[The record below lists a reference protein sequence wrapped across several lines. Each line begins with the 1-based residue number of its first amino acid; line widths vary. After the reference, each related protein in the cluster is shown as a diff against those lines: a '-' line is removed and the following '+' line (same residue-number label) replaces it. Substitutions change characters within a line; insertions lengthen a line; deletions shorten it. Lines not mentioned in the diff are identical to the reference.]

1 MAVLAGLVGAAWLA
15 GCARSRA
22 VERSENGRPASPEA
36 AYVLALRAEHRALEK
51 QRALLSWYEST
62 TGAPALSGAADR
74 GPLFG
79 RGAREALLRAQQKPG
94 NSPEETLALRFLLRA
109 IAAEKVQ
116 QATAPYDDAL
126 SRAEVS
132 AVLTVPS
139 APGGIA
145 LRDAP
150 LLLAQSPDA
159 ESRRLLYAAVSHATS
174 ELLDPLLAQR
184 EAAAQ
189 GAARAAGYADYVAL
203 SEVLRDVDLHAL
215 LAQGTGYLQATEE
228 IFAATLDRVAKE
240 ELGLP
245 RAKLRGADL
254 SRLWKAPGLA
264 RHFETAL
271 ELPALSFFLAGIG
284 LDLGTAIGTQVLVD
298 ASASAGKRP
307 RAFVDPVDAPGDV
320 RLSIKPSGGLDDYW
334 TLFHEAGHAVHF
346 AASTVGPAELVTLG
360 PLAPA
365 EAFGELFRHAFAD
378 PRFLVRY
385 RAFLAARGRPAPT
398 GAELAS
404 VLRRTALVEMMFLR
418 RYAFAKIAYEL
429 RLHGRPLEDLGP
441 ALALLPHPDRLQGY
455 GDLPLRELYR
465 QLFSLASGI
474 ELGEDEAARFRADVD
489 DTFQSAD
496 YARAFALAGT
506 IGEGL
511 RRRFGDDW
519 YGEPRVGVFL
529 RERLFAAGTSLTAEE
544 VAARLGFAPRVDFAL
559 AAARAGQLLQAA
571 DLLAREGA
579 PGAAWH
585 PGPAAQKSAVPA
597 PSGTLLP

>member
-1 MAVLAGLVGAAWLA
+1 
-15 GCARSRA
+15 
-22 VERSENGRPASPEA
+22 
-36 AYVLALRAEHRALEK
+36 VLALRAEHRALEK

-79 RGAREALLRAQQKPG
+79 RGAREALLRAQQEPG

-150 LLLAQSPDA
+150 LFLAQSPDA
-159 ESRRLLYAAVSHATS
+159 EFRRLLYGAVSHATS

-203 SEVLRDVDLHAL
+203 SEDLRDVDLHAL

-334 TLFHEAGHAVHF
+334 ALFHEAGHAVHF

-365 EAFGELFRHAFAD
+365 EAFGELIG
-378 PRFLVRY
+378 FLCV
-385 RAFLAARGRPAPT
+385 
-398 GAELAS
+398 
-404 VLRRTALVEMMFLR
+404 
-418 RYAFAKIAYEL
+418 
-429 RLHGRPLEDLGP
+429 
-441 ALALLPHPDRLQGY
+441 GY
-455 GDLPLRELYR
+455 GNNIWAVALDL
-465 QLFSLASGI
+465 
-474 ELGEDEAARFRADVD
+474 
-489 DTFQSAD
+489 
-496 YARAFALAGT
+496 
-506 IGEGL
+506 
-511 RRRFGDDW
+511 
-519 YGEPRVGVFL
+519 
-529 RERLFAAGTSLTAEE
+529 
-544 VAARLGFAPRVDFAL
+544 
-559 AAARAGQLLQAA
+559 
-571 DLLAREGA
+571 
-579 PGAAWH
+579 
-585 PGPAAQKSAVPA
+585 
-597 PSGTLLP
+597 